1 MHKIDR
7 STTFKREGKD
17 QHLPTLGADQIP
29 VLMTLEN
36 GQVTVT
42 ATLNPPLRLMPIKIK
57 PLYALVNVERFQ
69 GCFQAERKND
79 PLDQSDFTI

>member
-7 STTFKREGKD
+7 STTFKREGRG
-17 QHLPTLGADQIP
+17 QQLPSLGADQIP
-29 VLMTLEN
+29 VLMALAN
-36 GQVTVT
+36 GRVTVT

-57 PLYALVNVERFQ
+57 PLYALINVERFQ

-79 PLDQSDFTI
+79 PLDQGNFTI